1 MAMSCICRL
10 IIFGITCSEIL
21 GMVGA
26 LEIEAICGRENL
38 FDWILI
44 LSGIKVLMLI
54 YINFMS
60 LTKKDLGLLIIFAGI
75 VLSVFE
81 EEEVAPV
88 DTQCSAMNG
97 DYKKEVVV
105 FLYFVY
111 GIYAELWYVIYFVA
125 FALYAV

>member
-21 GMVGA
+21 GMIGA
-26 LEIEAICGRENL
+26 LEIEAICGWENL

-44 LSGIKVLMLI
+44 LSGIKVLMLVF
-54 YINFMS
+54 INFMS
-60 LTKKDLGLLIIFAGI
+60 LTKKDLGLLILFAGI

-88 DTQCSAMNG
+88 DT
-97 DYKKEVVV
+97 
-105 FLYFVY
+105 
-111 GIYAELWYVIYFVA
+111 
-125 FALYAV
+125 